1 MNIKNSV
8 IASKNWTI
16 FKCDGGSAEKIRRR
30 RDWSVDD
37 FDAMDNRRGKLTKF
51 DGAGV

>member
-8 IASKNWTI
+8 IASKNMDI
-16 FKCDGGSAEKIRRR
+16 KCDDEEKNRRR

-37 FDAMDNRRGKLTKF
+37 FDAVETSTR
-51 DGAGV
+51 